1 MEPKD
6 LKNSVVELSGALVEP
21 ETVNDQDVAEETV
34 EQSEV
39 IEVVEDEKAVEE
51 VLEKSLDEPVESSVQ
66 EVIEEVIPE
75 VIEVTELPVS
85 EETVEQTEVIEV
97 VEDEKAVEEVLEK
110 SIAEPDESSV
120 QEVVEEDIPEFI
132 EVTELP
138 VAEEI
143 VAVIEVPV
151 EEVLEE
157 SVTEPAESSV
167 QEVVEEII
175 PEVIEVTKLPVADE
189 IVAVVEEPVKLIAE
203 DILTEE
209 IISPEVVEVAIEPVV
224 ELVKTKVSIDDIPTI
239 EELIDISEEELEL
252 HDEEILDE
260 TSPIIRAADYA
271 NLSEIDLINEL
282 RILLQNDDFE
292 SIKDN
297 VDAIKINFFR
307 RYRTNIE
314 LQKTAF
320 TEAGGNLEEF
330 KAEPDPYELDLRNL
344 LKQYQDIRSEHNKKI
359 DETKDANLQ
368 KKYEIIEEIKALIN
382 NKESINKTFHDFRDL
397 QNRWREIGLVPQAKL
412 KDLWDTYHHHVENFY
427 DFIKINKELRDLDL
441 KKNLEIKM
449 EICEKSEELLVEP
462 SIIKAFNVLQKYHE
476 QWREVGPVPRD
487 KKDELWERFKA
498 ATSIINK
505 KHQDYFEGRKS
516 DQKKNLDAKIALCE
530 KVEDIAAS
538 EIDAH
543 RDWDDRSKELIELQK
558 VWRTIGFAPKKDN
571 NKIYERFRIASD
583 KFFDRKRE
591 FYNQNKEEQQNN
603 LQLKTDLCVQAEAL
617 KDSTDWKKT
626 ADEFINIQ
634 RAWKEIGPVPRKFSD
649 VIWKRFRAACDYFF
663 ENKSKH
669 FSSIDGEQSDNLR
682 RKKELLEEVKQFTLS
697 GDDNADLD
705 KLKEFQRR
713 FTDIGHVPF
722 RDKDAIQNDFR
733 DVINRH
739 FDTLRI
745 DEKRRNLMKF
755 KNKVSNNTSSGKG
768 QNKNRFEREKY
779 MTKLKQM
786 ETDLA
791 LLDNNIGFFANTK
804 NASALIEDVNQK
816 IISTKEKIEFLKEKI
831 RIMDS
836 MEDDE

>member
-6 LKNSVVELSGALVEP
+6 LKNSVVELSGTPVEP
-21 ETVNDQDVAEETV
+21 ETVNGQAVTDEVV
-34 EQSEV
+34 EHSEV
-39 IEVVEDEKAVEE
+39 IEVVEDEQVVEE
-51 VLEKSLDEPVESSVQ
+51 VIEESVTVPIESSVQ
-66 EVIEEVIPE
+66 EETENSIPE
-75 VIEVTELPVS
+75 IIEV
-85 EETVEQTEVIEV
+85 
-97 VEDEKAVEEVLEK
+97 
-110 SIAEPDESSV
+110 
-120 QEVVEEDIPEFI
+120 
-132 EVTELP
+132 
-138 VAEEI
+138 
-143 VAVIEVPV
+143 
-151 EEVLEE
+151 
-157 SVTEPAESSV
+157 AES
-167 QEVVEEII
+167 
-175 PEVIEVTKLPVADE
+175 PVADE
-189 IVAVVEEPVKLIAE
+189 IEPVVEEPEEKVAE
-203 DILTEE
+203 IVETEE
-209 IISPEVVEVAIEPVV
+209 PFVPEVAEIVAEQAVESAKTDLV
-224 ELVKTKVSIDDIPTI
+224 EEEIPSI
-239 EELIDISEEELEL
+239 EELIDISEEELDL

-260 TSPIIRAADYA
+260 TSPIVRAADYA
-271 NLSEIDLINEL
+271 NLSEIELINEL

-297 VDAIKINFFR
+297 VDAIKISFFR
-307 RYRTNIE
+307 RYRANIE
-314 LQKTAF
+314 AQKAAF

-359 DETKDANLQ
+359 DETKEANLQ

-462 SIIKAFNVLQKYHE
+462 SIIKAFNILQKYHE

-530 KVEDIAAS
+530 KVEEIANS

-543 RDWDDRSKELIELQK
+543 RDWDDRSRELIELQK

-626 ADEFINIQ
+626 ADEFISIQ
-634 RAWKEIGPVPRKFSD
+634 KAWKEIGPVPRKFSD

-663 ENKSKH
+663 ENKAKH
-669 FSSIDGEQSDNLR
+669 FSSVDGEQSENLKK
-682 RKKELLEEVKQFTLS
+682 KKELLEEVKQFTLS

-713 FTDIGHVPF
+713 FTEIGHVPF

-755 KNKVSNNTSSGKG
+755 KNKVANNTSSGKG

-779 MTKLKQM
+779 MTKLKQL

-791 LLDNNIGFFANTK
+791 LFDNNIGFFANTK
-804 NASALIEDVNQK
+804 NASALIDDVNQK

-831 RIMDS
+831 RIMDA

>member
-6 LKNSVVELSGALVEP
+6 LKNSKVELSGAPVEP
-21 ETVNDQDVAEETV
+21 ETINDQIVAEETV

-39 IEVVEDEKAVEE
+39 IEVAEVENAVEE
-51 VLEKSLDEPVESSVQ
+51 IAEESA
-66 EVIEEVIPE
+66 P
-75 VIEVTELPVS
+75 
-85 EETVEQTEVIEV
+85 ETVES
-97 VEDEKAVEEVLEK
+97 A
-110 SIAEPDESSV
+110 V
-120 QEVVEEDIPEFI
+120 QEVVEVVAPEVI
-132 EVTELP
+132 EAAEEP
-138 VAEEI
+138 VAEEND
-143 VAVIEVPV
+143 AVV
-151 EEVLEE
+151 EETAPEVEPIVEKTEE
-157 SVTEPAESSV
+157 VAAS
-167 QEVVEEII
+167 EVVEE
-175 PEVIEVTKLPVADE
+175 A
-189 IVAVVEEPVKLIAE
+189 IA
-203 DILTEE
+203 
-209 IISPEVVEVAIEPVV
+209 EPVV
-224 ELVKTKVSIDDIPTI
+224 EEIPSI
-239 EELIDISEEELEL
+239 EELIEITEEDLEL
-252 HDEEILDE
+252 HEDQVLDE
-260 TSPIIRAADYA
+260 SSPIIKAADYA
-271 NLSEIDLINEL
+271 NLSEVDLINEL
-282 RILLQNDDFE
+282 RNLLQNEDFD
-292 SIKDN
+292 SIKDD

-307 RYRTNIE
+307 RYRANIE
-314 LQKTAF
+314 AQKAAF
-320 TEAGGNLEEF
+320 AEAGGNLEEF

-359 DETKDANLQ
+359 DETKEVNLQ

-441 KKNLEIKM
+441 KKNLETKM

-462 SIIKAFNVLQKYHE
+462 SIIKAFNILQKYHE

-505 KHQDYFEGRKS
+505 KHQDYFEDRKS
-516 DQKKNLDAKIALCE
+516 DQKKNLDAKVALCE
-530 KVEDIAAS
+530 KVEEIANG

-634 RAWKEIGPVPRKFSD
+634 KAWKEIGPVPRKFSD

-663 ENKSKH
+663 ENKAKH
-669 FSSIDGEQSDNLR
+669 FSSIDGEQAENLR
-682 RKKELLEEVKQFTLS
+682 LKRELLEEVKQFALS
-697 GDDNADLD
+697 GDDGADLD
-705 KLKEFQRR
+705 KLKDFQRR

-722 RDKDAIQNDFR
+722 RDKDAIQNEFR

-755 KNKVSNNTSSGKG
+755 KNKVANNVSSGKG

-816 IISTKEKIEFLKEKI
+816 IASTKEKIEFLKEKI
-831 RIMDS
+831 RIMDA

>member
-6 LKNSVVELSGALVEP
+6 LKNSNAELSGTHAEP
-21 ETVNDQDVAEETV
+21 ETTNDQFVTESDVEQPEVTEVAE
-34 EQSEV
+34 
-39 IEVVEDEKAVEE
+39 IEDAVEE
-51 VLEKSLDEPVESSVQ
+51 IESPVQ
-66 EVIEEVIPE
+66 EVDDVTAPE
-75 VIEVTELPVS
+75 V
-85 EETVEQTEVIEV
+85 EETATEGTE
-97 VEDEKAVEEVLEK
+97 EKDVA
-110 SIAEPDESSV
+110 D
-120 QEVVEEDIPEFI
+120 
-132 EVTELP
+132 P
-138 VAEEI
+138 VAEI
-143 VAVIEVPV
+143 A
-151 EEVLEE
+151 EEKTE
-157 SVTEPAESSV
+157 SVAE
-167 QEVVEEII
+167 I
-175 PEVIEVTKLPVADE
+175 P
-189 IVAVVEEPVKLIAE
+189 
-203 DILTEE
+203 
-209 IISPEVVEVAIEPVV
+209 S
-224 ELVKTKVSIDDIPTI
+224 I
-239 EELIDISEEELEL
+239 EELIDVSEEDLEL
-252 HDEEILDE
+252 NEEDSSEESRPRVKL
-260 TSPIIRAADYA
+260 ADYA
-271 NLSEIDLINEL
+271 DLTEVELINAL
-282 RILLQNDDFE
+282 RNLLTQEDFDSFRDD
-292 SIKDN
+292 I
-297 VDAIKINFFR
+297 DAIKIHFFR
-307 RYRTNIE
+307 RYRANIE
-314 LQKTAF
+314 AQKAAF
-320 TEAGGNLEEF
+320 IEAGGNLEEF

-344 LKQYQDIRSEHNKKI
+344 LKQYHDLRNEHNKKI
-359 DETKDANLQ
+359 DEIKEENLQ

-441 KKNLEIKM
+441 KKNLETKI

-462 SIIKAFNVLQKYHE
+462 SIIKAFNILQKYHE

-516 DQKKNLDAKIALCE
+516 EQKKNLDAKIALCE
-530 KVEDIAAS
+530 KVEEIANM
-538 EIDAH
+538 EIDVH
-543 RDWDDRSKELIELQK
+543 RDWDEKSKELIELQK

-591 FYNQNKEEQQNN
+591 FYNQNKEEQSNN
-603 LQLKTDLCVQAEAL
+603 LQLKTDLCLQAEAL

-634 RAWKEIGPVPRKFSD
+634 KAWKEIGPVPRKYSD

-663 ENKSKH
+663 ENKAKH
-669 FSSIDGEQSDNLR
+669 FSSIDGEQAENLKK
-682 RKKELLEEVKQFTLS
+682 KKELLEEVKQFALS
-697 GDDNADLD
+697 GDDGADLD

-722 RDKDAIQNDFR
+722 KDKDAIQNEFR
-733 DVINRH
+733 DVINHH

-745 DEKRRNLMKF
+745 DEKRRTLMKF
-755 KNKVSNNTSSGKG
+755 KNKVANNTSTGRG
-768 QNKNRFEREKY
+768 QNKMRFEREKY
-779 MTKLKQM
+779 MSKLKQL
-786 ETDLA
+786 ESDLA

-804 NASALIEDVNQK
+804 NASALIDDVNQK
-816 IISTKEKIEFLKEKI
+816 IAGTKEKIEFLKEKI

>member
-6 LKNSVVELSGALVEP
+6 LKNSNVELTGALTEP
-21 ETVNDQDVAEETV
+21 ETANDQFVTEECVDSSEVTEVAE
-34 EQSEV
+34 
-39 IEVVEDEKAVEE
+39 IEGAVEG
-51 VLEKSLDEPVESSVQ
+51 VAEKPASETVESSVQ
-66 EVIEEVIPE
+66 EIEQVSVPE
-75 VIEVTELPVS
+75 VIEPVTE
-85 EETVEQTEVIEV
+85 
-97 VEDEKAVEEVLEK
+97 
-110 SIAEPDESSV
+110 
-120 QEVVEEDIPEFI
+120 
-132 EVTELP
+132 
-138 VAEEI
+138 VAEE
-143 VAVIEVPV
+143 
-151 EEVLEE
+151 
-157 SVTEPAESSV
+157 
-167 QEVVEEII
+167 
-175 PEVIEVTKLPVADE
+175 KKE
-189 IVAVVEEPVKLIAE
+189 IVAEQEATSAE
-203 DILTEE
+203 
-209 IISPEVVEVAIEPVV
+209 
-224 ELVKTKVSIDDIPTI
+224 IPSI
-239 EELIDISEEELEL
+239 EELIEISEEDLEL
-252 HDEEILDE
+252 NEEDLLE
-260 TSPIIRAADYA
+260 EGTPKVKLADYA
-271 NLSEIDLINEL
+271 SLTEVELINAL
-282 RILLQNDDFE
+282 RTLLTQEDFDSIRDD
-292 SIKDN
+292 I
-297 VDAIKINFFR
+297 DAIKIHFFR
-307 RYRTNIE
+307 RYRANIE
-314 LQKTAF
+314 AQKAAF
-320 TEAGGNLEEF
+320 IEAGGNLEEF

-344 LKQYQDIRSEHNKKI
+344 LKQYHDLRNEHNKKI
-359 DETKDANLQ
+359 DEIKEENLQ

-441 KKNLEIKM
+441 KKNLETKI

-462 SIIKAFNVLQKYHE
+462 SIIKAFNILQKYHE

-516 DQKKNLDAKIALCE
+516 EQKKNLDAKIALCE
-530 KVEDIAAS
+530 KVEEIANM
-538 EIDAH
+538 EIDVH
-543 RDWDDRSKELIELQK
+543 RDWDEKSKELIELQK
-558 VWRTIGFAPKKDN
+558 IWRTIGFAPKKDN

-591 FYNQNKEEQQNN
+591 FYNQNKEEQSNN
-603 LQLKTDLCVQAEAL
+603 LQLKTDLCIQAEAL

-634 RAWKEIGPVPRKFSD
+634 KAWKEIGPVPRKYSD
-649 VIWKRFRAACDYFF
+649 IIWKRFRAACDYFF

-669 FSSIDGEQSDNLR
+669 FSSIDGEQAENLR
-682 RKKELLEEVKQFTLS
+682 KKKELLEEVKQFVLS
-697 GDDNADLD
+697 GDDGADLD

-722 RDKDAIQNDFR
+722 KDKDTIQNEFR

-755 KNKVSNNTSSGKG
+755 KNKVANNTSTGRG
-768 QNKNRFEREKY
+768 QNKMRFEREKY

-786 ETDLA
+786 ESDLA
-791 LLDNNIGFFANTK
+791 LLDNNVGFFANTK
-804 NASALIEDVNQK
+804 NASALIDDVNQK
-816 IISTKEKIEFLKEKI
+816 IANTKEKIEFLKEKI